1 MTYASRA
8 YILSTLQQ
16 RIEESDIHQ
25 PTTHTYRN
33 AVILVPVVKAC
44 IPTLISRR
52 TDQEIRNSKAR
63 DKALSSVHMIAEL
76 SPYFSRRREL
86 RHPRSSRL
94 CINLTANG
102 YDRLEDLEA
111 RDCVST

>member
-94 CINLTANG
+94 CINLTA
-102 YDRLEDLEA
+102 
-111 RDCVST
+111 